1 LRLASLYYS
10 ALKVAG
16 LTAIARRLSSGG
28 VILCYHNIIAGTE
41 ADPSDSLGLH
51 MPLATF
57 SRQMR
62 WLARTY
68 QIVPLAELVSS
79 VSNGG
84 SLRGVAAVTFDDGY
98 ASVFE
103 NAWPVL
109 RDLGIPATVFVVA
122 EVPGRDEHFWW
133 DDPDVLRAYSP
144 ARRED
149 WLATFRGDGAAIR
162 DSLAP
167 ARRPPSRQ
175 PPLRPPPW
183 CKPATW
189 TTITDAARS
198 GLQLG
203 VHSATHRSLPV
214 LDELELQHEV
224 VESRE
229 IIRSRT
235 GVTPEFFAY
244 PYGLWND
251 RVRDAVRT
259 AGYRAAFTLES
270 GRRATTTDRWTLPR
284 VSVPARI
291 EDAAF
296 HAWTAG
302 LNPRRGRGA

>member
-1 LRLASLYYS
+1 MRLASLYYG
-10 ALKVAG
+10 ALNVAG

-28 VILCYHNIIAGTE
+28 VILCYHNIISETE

-62 WLARTY
+62 WLAETY
-68 QIVPLAELVSS
+68 QVVPLGELVNR
-79 VSNGG
+79 VSNRE

-98 ASVFE
+98 AGVFD
-103 NAWPVL
+103 NAWSVL

-122 EVPGRDEHFWW
+122 EAPGRDERFWW
-133 DDPDVLRAYSP
+133 DDPEVLRAYSP
-144 ARRED
+144 ARRDD
-149 WLATFRGDGAAIR
+149 WLTALRGDGAAIGN
-162 DSLAP
+162 SLAR
-167 ARRPPSRQ
+167 AHRPPANRRS
-175 PPLRPPPW
+175 PPAW
-183 CKPATW
+183 CAPATW
-189 TTITDAARS
+189 PTIAEAARS

-203 VHSATHRSLPV
+203 VHSATHRSLPA
-214 LDELELQHEV
+214 LDDLELQHEV

-244 PYGLWND
+244 PYGLWTD

-259 AGYRAAFTLES
+259 AGYRAAFALEN
-270 GRRATTTDRWTLPR
+270 GRHTTPTDRWTLPR

-302 LNPRRGRGA
+302 LNLRRGRGA